1 MSKTRLSTLV
11 LPFALV
17 LAAPVARAQSAT
29 PAAETES
36 SSLEIYAAHSWFDA
50 QGTGSRPT
58 LGGVGGRLMT
68 TFGRHNS
75 MTGGGSWFTR
85 SAFGVFATYTAKQ
98 NDNQMTTIHYGA
110 QVDAHLLPTPLEH
123 VLDPFVSLGVG
134 GFRTKVENTG
144 LLGGGS
150 VTNTDLAITPA
161 LGSHFHLTP
170 NIAIRGDLRDVIIFG
185 DKTTN
190 NYVAEGGLSLSF

>member
-1 MSKTRLSTLV
+1 MSKIRLSALV
-11 LPFALV
+11 LPAAFLF
-17 LAAPVARAQSAT
+17 AAPVARAQSTT
-29 PAAETES
+29 PASESES
-36 SSLEIYAAHSWFDA
+36 SSLEIYAAHYWLDA
-50 QGTGSRPT
+50 QGSGSRPT

-68 TFGRHNS
+68 TFGRHDRT
-75 MTGGGSWFTR
+75 TGGGSWYTR

-98 NDNQMTTIHYGA
+98 NDNQVTTIHYGA
-110 QVDAHLLPTPLEH
+110 QVDAQLLPMPLAH

-134 GFRTKVENTG
+134 GFRTKVDNAG
-144 LLGGGS
+144 LLGGES

-161 LGSHFHLTP
+161 LGSHFRLTP